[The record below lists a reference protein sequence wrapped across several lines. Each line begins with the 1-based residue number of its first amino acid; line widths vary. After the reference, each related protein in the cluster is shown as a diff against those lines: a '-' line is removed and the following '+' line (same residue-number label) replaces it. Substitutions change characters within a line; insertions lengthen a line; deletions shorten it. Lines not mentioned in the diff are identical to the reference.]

1 MMCLTEMNPPL
12 LLFFYKVLIASE
24 SPKSGSEDVKQIL
37 RNTLNFI
44 PLKKGN
50 FRLQIEPGDHT
61 PLCCSKPWPA
71 PS

>member
-1 MMCLTEMNPPL
+1 MMCLTEMNPSIIA
-12 LLFFYKVLIASE
+12 FFFKVLIASK

-37 RNTLNFI
+37 KNTLNFI
-44 PLKKGN
+44 HLKKGI

-71 PS
+71 PF